1 MELTELPFPF
11 PGQIYRSAMPYS
23 AYDPDGELIPAYK
36 KNDISLIVILSSDE
50 EIERLTGRDLR
61 SIYKLEGFEILYFP
75 IPDFSTPEAG
85 EFRSVV
91 EQVLTRSKSGK
102 GTAIHCHAGLGRTG
116 MFVACLAKLGLDY
129 SSDEAIHWVRNII
142 SGAVEVPDQEQLVRS
157 F

>member
-1 MELTELPFPF
+1 
-11 PGQIYRSAMPYS
+11 MPYS

-36 KNDISLIVILSSDE
+36 NNDISLIVILSSDE

-85 EFRSVV
+85 EFRDVV

-116 MFVACLAKLGLDY
+116 MFVACLAKLGLDL
-129 SSDEAIHWVRNII
+129 SSDEAIHWVRKII
-142 SGAVEVPDQEQLVRS
+142 PGAVEVPDQEQLVRS

>member
-11 PGQIYRSAMPYS
+11 PGHIYRSAMPYS

-50 EIERLTGRDLR
+50 EIERLTGRDLH
-61 SIYKLEGFEILYFP
+61 SIYKLEGFEILYLP
-75 IPDFSTPEAG
+75 IPDFSTPETD
-85 EFRSVV
+85 EFRVV
-91 EQVLTRSKSGK
+91 FEQVLTRSKSGK

-116 MFVACLAKLGLDY
+116 MFVACLAKLGMDY
-129 SSDEAIHWVRNII
+129 SSDEAIHWVRKII

>member
-1 MELTELPFPF
+1 MELTALPFPF

-36 KNDISLIVILSSDE
+36 NNDISMIVILSSDE

-61 SIYKLEGFEILYFP
+61 SIYKLEGFEILYLP
-75 IPDFSTPEAG
+75 ILDFGIPETD
-85 EFRSVV
+85 EFRVVV

-129 SSDEAIHWVRNII
+129 SSDEAIHWVRKII
-142 SGAVEVPDQEQLVRS
+142 PGAVEVPDQEQLVRS

>member
-1 MELTELPFPF
+1 MELTALPFPF

-36 KNDISLIVILSSDE
+36 NNDISMIVILSSDE
-50 EIERLTGRDLR
+50 EIKRLTGRELR
-61 SIYKLEGFEILYFP
+61 SIYKLEGFEILYLP
-75 IPDFSTPEAG
+75 IPDFGIPETD
-85 EFRSVV
+85 EFRVVV

-129 SSDEAIHWVRNII
+129 SSDEAIHWVRKII
-142 SGAVEVPDQEQLVRS
+142 PGAVEVPDQEQLVRS

>member
-50 EIERLTGRDLR
+50 EIERLTGRDLQ
-61 SIYKLEGFEILYFP
+61 SIYKLEGFETLYSP
-75 IPDFSTPEAG
+75 IPDFRTPEAG
-85 EFRSVV
+85 EFRDVV

-116 MFVACLAKLGLDY
+116 MFVACLAKLGMDY
-129 SSDEAIHWVRNII
+129 SSDQAIHWVRKII
-142 SGAVEVPDQEQLVRS
+142 PGAVEVPDQEQLVRS

>member
-11 PGQIYRSAMPYS
+11 PGQIFRSAMPYS

-36 KNDISLIVILSSDE
+36 NNDISLIVILSSDE
-50 EIERLTGRDLR
+50 EIERLTGRDLH
-61 SIYKLEGFEILYFP
+61 SIYKLEGFEILYLP
-75 IPDFSTPEAG
+75 IPDFSTPETD
-85 EFRSVV
+85 EFRVVV

-116 MFVACLAKLGLDY
+116 MFIACLAKLGLDY
-129 SSDEAIHWVRNII
+129 SSDEAIHWVRKII
-142 SGAVEVPDQEQLVRS
+142 PGAVEVPDQEQLVRS

>member
-23 AYDPDGELIPAYK
+23 VYDPDGELIPAYK

-50 EIERLTGRDLR
+50 EIERLTGRDLQ
-61 SIYKLEGFEILYFP
+61 SIYNLEGFEILYFP

-85 EFRSVV
+85 EFRVVV
-91 EQVLTRSKSGK
+91 EQVLSSSKSGK

-116 MFVACLAKLGLDY
+116 MFVACLAKFGMDY
-129 SSDEAIHWVRNII
+129 SSDEAIHWVRKII
-142 SGAVEVPDQEQLVRS
+142 PGAVEVPDQEQLVRL

>member
-61 SIYKLEGFEILYFP
+61 SIYKLEGFEILYLP
-75 IPDFSTPEAG
+75 IPDFSTPEVG
-85 EFRSVV
+85 DFRVVV

-129 SSDEAIHWVRNII
+129 SSDEAIHWVRKII
-142 SGAVEVPDQEQLVRS
+142 PGAVEVPDQEQLVRS

>member
-36 KNDISLIVILSSDE
+36 NNDISLIVILSSDE
-50 EIERLTGRDLR
+50 EIERLTGRDLQ

-85 EFRSVV
+85 EFRVVV

-116 MFVACLAKLGLDY
+116 MFVACLAKLGMDY
-129 SSDEAIHWVRNII
+129 SSDEAIHWVRKII
-142 SGAVEVPDQEQLVRS
+142 PGAVEVPDQEQLVRS

>member
-50 EIERLTGRDLR
+50 EIERLTGRDLQ
-61 SIYKLEGFEILYFP
+61 SIYKLEGFEILYLP
-75 IPDFSTPEAG
+75 IPDFSTPEAD
-85 EFRSVV
+85 EFRVVV

-129 SSDEAIHWVRNII
+129 SSDEAIHWVRKII
-142 SGAVEVPDQEQLVRS
+142 PGAVEVPDQEQLVRS